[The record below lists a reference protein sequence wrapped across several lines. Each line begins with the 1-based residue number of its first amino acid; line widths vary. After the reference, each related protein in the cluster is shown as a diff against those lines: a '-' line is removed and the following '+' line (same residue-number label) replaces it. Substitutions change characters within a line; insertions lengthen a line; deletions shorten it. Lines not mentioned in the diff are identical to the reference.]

1 MTLSGHLHVIPVIF
15 QTICLSIA
23 MVRLFDS
30 YRKIFP
36 QLSKGFTIAIERQ
49 TVSDTNIQWMRRN
62 CSLIRMFFI
71 YIEYLE
77 EDNPV
82 IMLVKQKK

>member
-1 MTLSGHLHVIPVIF
+1 MTLSGHQHVIPVIF

-36 QLSKGFTIAIERQ
+36 QLSKGFTIAIERLYHSYRKANSFRYKY
-49 TVSDTNIQWMRRN
+49 TMDEKELFSDKDV
-62 CSLIRMFFI
+62 F
-71 YIEYLE
+71 YLY
-77 EDNPV
+77 
-82 IMLVKQKK
+82 